1 MARRTER
8 LQILDRGPSALGD
21 RHDVVDVQQLLD
33 ATPRTTEI
41 EDACQ
46 ESTRAPED
54 RVGVVRKHAGAVLL
68 VGGVGSA
75 AVPNVRPVAMMVSI
89 PRDASAE
96 VRFPYVDGQPA
107 AARAGVLAAVLAN
120 PRCQFAAPCRHPIC
134 RVMQPEGRVE
144 RPPESCPVSRA
155 GSIDK
160 IRPRDACARESFAG
174 SCSHP
179 AGRPSPWRRPE
190 GVAGQRRRRGRA
202 RAFCAGEGG
211 VGPSASSFGLSLG
224 RYDSPSMTK
233 S

>member
-1 MARRTER
+1 MPSSFAACVWFPPHIASASRMRHCSSVDLSLSGPPARSWEAAGVVGAPPAPLDELKEVGVSVDDGNVLRR
-8 LQILDRGPSALGD
+8 LSYKGAIGLLLARPIPLAFAPLAGVPRGHREEPWSW
-21 RHDVVDVQQLLD
+21 
-33 ATPRTTEI
+33 
-41 EDACQ
+41 
-46 ESTRAPED
+46 SK
-54 RVGVVRKHAGAVLL
+54 RVGFSGCGVVR
-68 VGGVGSA
+68 
-75 AVPNVRPVAMMVSI
+75 R
-89 PRDASAE
+89 
-96 VRFPYVDGQPA
+96 
-107 AARAGVLAAVLAN
+107 
-120 PRCQFAAPCRHPIC
+120 QFAAPCSHAIC